1 MHLTNIELASGLTEL
16 QARLVISLAGEPGD
30 ERVGQA
36 VAEFGAVEAVQ
47 TWQRGIG
54 AGAMVKSINRV
65 LASRAIE
72 QAVKSLNSVRGRFI
86 TPQDYEWPL
95 AVDDLDLATP
105 VGLWCVG
112 AGSLAELAKRSLA
125 IVGAR
130 AATAYGERIA
140 TDIAAQAAQESVTV
154 VSGAAYGI
162 DAAAHRGVLAG
173 AGATVAV
180 LACGVDV
187 AYPASHRGL
196 LTRISETGVI
206 VSEAPPGSPPH
217 KHRFLIRNRLIA
229 ALSQS
234 TLVVEAALRSGSLST
249 ANWAHS
255 LGRDVWGIPGPIT
268 SATSAGVHTA
278 IRNNVMKL
286 AASSQDIFLSYK
298 TQDQST
304 QLGFLDGAIM
314 GALELGPK
322 DTHDIFQS
330 LGHLLGTNLDFY
342 ELQAALA
349 LLEVRQ
355 VISLTNTGW
364 KLR

>member
-1 MHLTNIELASGLTEL
+1 MAGQLTDL
-16 QARLVISLAGEPGD
+16 QARLVISIAGEPGD

-36 VAEFGAVEAVQ
+36 VAEFGAPEAVQ
-47 TWQRGIG
+47 NWQRGSG
-54 AGAMVKSINRV
+54 ASAMVKSINRV
-65 LASRAIE
+65 LASREIE
-72 QAVKSLNSVRGRFI
+72 QAVKSLNSVQGRFI
-86 TPQDYEWPL
+86 TPEDCEWPIAL
-95 AVDDLDLATP
+95 DDLDLATP

-112 AGSLAELAKRSLA
+112 AGSLGELAKRSLA

-140 TDIAAQAAQESVTV
+140 TDIAAHAAQEFATV

-162 DAAAHRGVLAG
+162 DAAAHRGVLLAAG
-173 AGATVAV
+173 TTVAV

-187 AYPASHRGL
+187 AYPVSHRGL

-206 VSEAPPGSPPH
+206 VSEAPPGAQPH

-234 TLVVEAALRSGSLST
+234 TVVVEAALRSGSLST
-249 ANWAHS
+249 SNWAHT
-255 LGRDVWGIPGPIT
+255 LGREVWGIPGPIT

-304 QLGFLDGAIM
+304 QLGFLDSAIM

-322 DTHDIFQS
+322 DTHYIFQS
-330 LGHLLGTNLDFY
+330 LSHLLDTNLDFY